1 MIFLPL
7 HVDALVRLGRTAQAQ
22 TLMSQLPAGDAGGR
36 FWKASHTAATFRLA
50 PDHGLGAEAS
60 SAAAAAPWPWLSALS
75 MLWQGEFLGD
85 AEAAAGSAV
94 LFEDISAPLG
104 ARRADRALSR
114 LGVRRQAPATAGPLS
129 EREME
134 VARLVAE
141 GLSNPAIA
149 ARLYLSR
156 PTVASHVT
164 HILTKLGFS
173 SRAQVAAWV
182 AGQRTGDP
190 A

>member
-1 MIFLPL
+1 MGI
-7 HVDALVRLGRTAQAQ
+7 RQ
-22 TLMSQLPAGDAGGR
+22 
-36 FWKASHTAATFRLA
+36 
-50 PDHGLGAEAS
+50 
-60 SAAAAAPWPWLSALS
+60 SA
-75 MLWQGEFLGD
+75 
-85 AEAAAGSAV
+85 
-94 LFEDISAPLG
+94 
-104 ARRADRALSR
+104 RKN
-114 LGVRRQAPATAGPLS
+114 AGPLS
-129 EREME
+129 EWEME

>member
-1 MIFLPL
+1 
-7 HVDALVRLGRTAQAQ
+7 
-22 TLMSQLPAGDAGGR
+22 MSRVPGPGQGAR
-36 FWKASHTAATFRLA
+36 FYDASHAAARFRLA
-50 PDHGLGAEAS
+50 PGPGCAAEAR
-60 SAAAAAPWPWLSALS
+60 SAAASASWPWLSALI

-85 AEAAAGSAV
+85 TEAAAGGAV
-94 LFEDISAPLG
+94 LFGDIGSRRG
-104 ARRADRALSR
+104 ARRAERMLSR
-114 LGVRRQAPATAGPLS
+114 MGIRPSAPPKAGPLS
-129 EREME
+129 ERETE
-134 VARLVAE
+134 VAQLVAE

-182 AGQRTGDP
+182 AGQRNDGP